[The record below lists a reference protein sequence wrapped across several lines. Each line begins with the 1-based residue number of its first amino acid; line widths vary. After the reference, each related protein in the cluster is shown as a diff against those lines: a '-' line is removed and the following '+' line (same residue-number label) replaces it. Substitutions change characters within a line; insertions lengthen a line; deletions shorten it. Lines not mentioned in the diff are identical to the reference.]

1 MMGVGM
7 VSLPPHDPLLSLS
20 MTAWQSWKFPCLEKW
35 SPLPI
40 FRYMETRKLVCNAQ
54 WPEKILSLLNNLLNF
69 FINPWTLLDLT
80 NGKFQYFVHVNWDL
94 NFFKRVYTY
103 SLLLIIGFWME
114 CLFPGVH
121 FLDHP
126 LFIDPP

>member
-7 VSLPPHDPLLSLS
+7 VSLPPHDPLLILS

-69 FINPWTLLDLT
+69 FHKSMNFAWFDKWKISIFCSCKLRSKFFLKEYTLT
-80 NGKFQYFVHVNWDL
+80 
-94 NFFKRVYTY
+94 VYC
-103 SLLLIIGFWME
+103 SLSDSEWNAFSPVCTFWII
-114 CLFPGVH
+114 H
-121 FLDHP
+121 FL
-126 LFIDPP
+126 